1 MKAAPVAGMVLRR
14 QQTCLF
20 LVCAVVLLGAGYG
33 WGYANTYTQ
42 YYSLASVMDRETL
55 DLDFNSRLLHFADA
69 NQPAAVRARLYQRL
83 AEQVH
88 YIDQIL
94 ASADDPNLTRDA
106 AASLARARA
115 ALDPP
120 RTQVP
125 LAATHG

>member
-1 MKAAPVAGMVLRR
+1 MVLRR
-14 QQTCLF
+14 QQLYLF
-20 LVCAVVLLGAGYG
+20 LLCAVVLLGAGYG

-69 NQPAAVRARLYQRL
+69 NQPAQVHARLSRRL
-83 AEQVH
+83 AEQVR

-94 ASADDPNLTRDA
+94 ASADDRDMTGDA

-115 ALDPP
+115 ALGLEQA
-120 RTQVP
+120 R
-125 LAATHG
+125 